1 MNVEVNW
8 WAVVLAAA
16 STMVVGS
23 LWYMPKAFGNVWAK
37 LARIDMK
44 KAQERSMAPM
54 LVAVLGSLVT
64 AYVLAH
70 FAFLANKYLGNSFF
84 ADALATA
91 FWGWLGFT
99 AMRLVMHDAFEGRP
113 SKLTF
118 INAAHELVTF
128 MVMGAIIG
136 WLGV

>member
-23 LWYMPKAFGNVWAK
+23 IWYMPKVFGDTWAK
-37 LARIDMK
+37 LARVDMK
-44 KAQERSMAPM
+44 KAQERGFAPM
-54 LVAVLGSLVT
+54 VIAILGALVT

-70 FAFLANKYLGNSFF
+70 FTFLANEYFGNSFF
-84 ADALATA
+84 MDALSVA

-118 INAAHELVTF
+118 INTAHELVTF

>member
-1 MNVEVNW
+1 MSVDVNW

-16 STMVVGS
+16 SSMVVGS
-23 LWYMPKAFGNVWAK
+23 AWYTRKAFGDTWMKLARVDAK
-37 LARIDMK
+37 LAEKRGMQPIVVTV
-44 KAQERSMAPM
+44 
-54 LVAVLGSLVT
+54 LVSLLT

-70 FAFLANKYLGNSFF
+70 FAFLAHQYFNNSFF
-84 ADALATA
+84 VDAVSVA

-99 AMRLVMHDAFEGRP
+99 ATRFITHDAFEGRP
-113 SKLTF
+113 TKLTA
-118 INAAHELVTF
+118 INIAHELVTF